1 MEILMEKKNTKVL
14 IILITL
20 ILVIGTIMIFTK
32 GLKFELKYQDSKKVE
47 LNLGKEFERK
57 HIKEIT
63 DEVFEGQQVLIQEIE
78 LYKDSVSITTSEITE
93 GQKENLITKIN
104 EKYGTEYKVEN
115 VTVEKVA
122 HVRGRDIIEP
132 YILPFVISSLIILVY
147 IIVRYYKLNILK
159 VIMKTVGIIA
169 LAQMVLLGIIAMT
182 RMPIGNF
189 TIPLVIFVYMFSLY
203 ISTTIFE
210 KQLENVSVGEN

>member
-1 MEILMEKKNTKVL
+1 MEKKNTKVL
-14 IILITL
+14 IILIAL

-32 GLKFELKYQDSKKVE
+32 GLKFELKYQDSKKLE

-57 HIKEIT
+57 DIKEIT
-63 DEVFEGQQVLIQEIE
+63 DEVFERQQVLIQEIE

-93 GQKENLITKIN
+93 KQKENLITKIN
-104 EKYGTEYKVEN
+104 EKYGTDYKSEN
-115 VTVEKVA
+115 VAVEKVA
-122 HVRGRDIIEP
+122 HVRGRDIIKP

-159 VIMKTVGIIA
+159 VIMKTVGIIT
-169 LAQMVLLGIIAMT
+169 LAQMVLLGIIAIT

-203 ISTTIFE
+203 ISTAIFE
-210 KQLENVSVGEN
+210 KELENVTVEEN

>member
-20 ILVIGTIMIFTK
+20 ILVIGTIMILTK

-169 LAQMVLLGIIAMT
+169 LAQMVLLGIIAIT

>member
-1 MEILMEKKNTKVL
+1 MEKKNKKVL
-14 IILITL
+14 IILIAL

-32 GLKFELKYQDSKKVE
+32 GLKFELKYQDSKKLE

-57 HIKEIT
+57 DIEEIT
-63 DEVFEGQQVLIQEIE
+63 DEVFERQQVLIQEIE

-93 GQKENLITKIN
+93 KQKENLITKIN
-104 EKYGTEYKVEN
+104 EKYGTDYKAEN
-115 VTVEKVA
+115 VAVEKVA
-122 HVRGRDIIEP
+122 HVRGRDIIKP

-159 VIMKTVGIIA
+159 VIMKTVGIIT
-169 LAQMVLLGIIAMT
+169 LAQMVLLGIIAIT

-203 ISTTIFE
+203 ISTAIFE
-210 KQLENVSVGEN
+210 KELENVTVEEN

>member
-1 MEILMEKKNTKVL
+1 MEKKNTKVL
-14 IILITL
+14 IILIAL

-32 GLKFELKYQDSKKVE
+32 GLKFELKYQDSKKLE

-57 HIKEIT
+57 DIEEIT
-63 DEVFEGQQVLIQEIE
+63 DEVFERQQVLIQEIE

-93 GQKENLITKIN
+93 KQKENLITKIN
-104 EKYGTEYKVEN
+104 EKYGTDYKAEN
-115 VTVEKVA
+115 VAVEKVA
-122 HVRGRDIIEP
+122 HVRGRDIIKP

-159 VIMKTVGIIA
+159 VIMKTVGIIT
-169 LAQMVLLGIIAMT
+169 LAQMVLLGIIAIT

-203 ISTTIFE
+203 ISTAIFE
-210 KQLENVSVGEN
+210 KELENVTVEEN